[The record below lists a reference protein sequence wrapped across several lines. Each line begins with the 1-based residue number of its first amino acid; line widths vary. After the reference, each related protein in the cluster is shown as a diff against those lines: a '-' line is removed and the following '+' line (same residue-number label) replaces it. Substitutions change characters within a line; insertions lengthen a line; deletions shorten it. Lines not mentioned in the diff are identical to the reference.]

1 MKAPTAQLDNP
12 FWHALNGP
20 HARHAQAAGVA
31 RHFPAD
37 IAPFIGIRQTDALT
51 SADDAA
57 LARIA
62 DAGYYF
68 LGVLPEGRSHGWHA
82 KVAGKVVQMWLPD
95 GVTVH
100 DEGTSDACR
109 VLTLDDVPQMLALT
123 AIAFPDYF
131 RPRTHELG
139 TYVGVFKN
147 GQLVAMAGER
157 AALECRR
164 ELSAI
169 CTHPDHTGRGHARR
183 AMCRLLTLQAE
194 RGIGAFLHVD
204 DTNLVARGL
213 YESLGFV
220 NRTELV
226 YAKLLPG

>member
-12 FWHALNGP
+12 FWYALKGP
-20 HARHAQAAGVA
+20 HARHAQTAGKA
-31 RHFPAD
+31 RHFPPE
-37 IAPFIGIRQTDALT
+37 IAPFIGIEHVDALGA
-51 SADDAA
+51 ADDAP

-68 LGVLPEGRSHGWHA
+68 LGVLPETPSHGWQS
-82 KVAGKVVQMWLPD
+82 KIAGKVVQMWLPD

-147 GQLVAMAGER
+147 GTLVAMAGER
-157 AALECRR
+157 AALEGRR

-169 CTHPDHTGRGHARR
+169 CTHPAHTGRGHARR